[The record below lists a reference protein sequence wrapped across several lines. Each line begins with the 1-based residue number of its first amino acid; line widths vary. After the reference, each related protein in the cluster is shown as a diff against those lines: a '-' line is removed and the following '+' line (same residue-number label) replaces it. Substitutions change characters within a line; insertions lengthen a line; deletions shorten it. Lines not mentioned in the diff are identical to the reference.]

1 MTDFVG
7 RLETNIFYSMKFF
20 SKISRSL
27 GAIVHKKDSMIE
39 AVYGI
44 WGRKK
49 GAVYPMEVAAVFR
62 CVRLLSDAIAAMPL
76 RLMDRASNGVYYPQ
90 YRSSLYSLFAV
101 EPNPRISAHE
111 FKRTAIRRMLLDG
124 VVYMVPLYAESGVP
138 SELHLAFKQD
148 VAYDKNAK
156 TYTITDTDITGFPGG
171 AVYKE
176 SEIIVLRAMSRDGV
190 EGEGITDYA
199 RKVIE
204 LAAAGD
210 LESEER
216 INNGGA
222 PRMIIS
228 EETGAQGIG
237 GAIESSLGDYSSKIE
252 TELQQGKRAIVIRG
266 GFKAQQVGASSAEMQ
281 LQAMREFAV
290 LDICRFFGVPP
301 IYVFAN
307 SAGNYKTAEMAG
319 VDFLV
324 NTLEPILCMIEN
336 ELMRKLIPR
345 DLWGLQR
352 FEFDRDART
361 AADSST
367 RANYLKTMLECGA
380 YTVNEIRKRNN
391 QPAVDGGDSPLVSAN
406 LKPLNELSN
415 QNNNANQPD

>member
-1 MTDFVG
+1 MPGFVG
-7 RLETNIFYSMKFF
+7 CVEPVIFYTMKFF
-20 SKISRSL
+20 TKIARSL
-27 GAIVHKKDSMIE
+27 GARIHKKDALTE
-39 AVYGI
+39 AVYSI
-44 WGRKK
+44 YGRRK
-49 GAVYPMEVAAVFR
+49 GAPMPMEVAAVFR

-76 RLMDRASNGVYYPQ
+76 RLVERGGNGVYYPM
-90 YRSSLYSLFAV
+90 YKSPLYDMLAV
-101 EPNPRISAHE
+101 EPCPEMSAHE
-111 FKRTAIRRMLLDG
+111 FKRTLVRRMLIDG
-124 VVYMVPLYAESGVP
+124 VVYVVPEHAKAGAPAALR
-138 SELHLAFKQD
+138 LAFKND
-148 VAYDKNAK
+148 VSYDKQNK
-156 TYTITDTDITGFPGG
+156 TYTITDTEITGIPGG
-171 AVYKE
+171 AIYNE

-190 EGEGITDYA
+190 AAEGITDYA
-199 RKVIE
+199 RQAIE
-204 LAAAGD
+204 IAAAGD
-210 LESEER
+210 FESEER

-228 EETGAQGIG
+228 EETGSMGVG
-237 GAIESSLGDYSSKIE
+237 GAVEDSLNSYSSKIE
-252 TELQQGKRAIVIRG
+252 NDLNAGKRAIVIRG

-324 NTLEPILCMIEN
+324 NTLDPILRMIEN

-345 DLWGLQR
+345 ELWGLQR

-367 RANYLKTMLECGA
+367 RANYLKTLLECGA
-380 YTVNEIRKRNN
+380 FNVNEIRKLNN
-391 QPAVDGGDSPLVSAN
+391 KPPVPGGDSPLVSAN
-406 LKPLNELSN
+406 LKPLSELSN
-415 QNNNANQPD
+415 PNNNAN